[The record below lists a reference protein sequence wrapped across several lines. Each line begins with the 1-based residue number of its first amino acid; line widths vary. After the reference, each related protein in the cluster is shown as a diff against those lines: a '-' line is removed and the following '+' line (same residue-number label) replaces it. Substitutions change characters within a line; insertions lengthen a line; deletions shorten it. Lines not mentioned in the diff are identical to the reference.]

1 MLYKLSNTCAYNLGY
16 HIVWTPKYR
25 KSVLVDLVAERLK
38 ELLKEKSTADNYS
51 IEALEVMPDHVH
63 IFISADPTVAPQK
76 IVNELKGY
84 TSNKLRNEFN
94 DLKTKLPTLWSRSY
108 YIGSIGFVSESVV
121 KTYIANQ
128 KGK

>member
-1 MLYKLSNTCAYNLGY
+1 MKYKLSSTCAYNLGY

-25 KSVLVDLVAERLK
+25 RSVLVGEVEERLK
-38 ELLKEKSTADNYS
+38 QLLQDKSLANDYE
-51 IEALEVMPDHVH
+51 IKAMEIMPDHVH
-63 IFISADPTVAPQK
+63 LFISASPTVAPQK

-84 TSNKLRNEFN
+84 TSNKLRTEFE
-94 DLKTKLPTLWSRSY
+94 DLRTKLPTLWSRSY

-121 KTYIANQ
+121 KTYISGQ